1 MASKSSSDSHMSNG
15 KSENHYKM
23 LGWNL
28 IISALVMYLAMFS
41 MIDGVP
47 DFFNN
52 VNMFYMMLIMVAPM
66 GILMLW
72 TMRSMY
78 DNRKA
83 NIALY
88 AGFALLLV
96 AGYVFTREQ
105 TLVGDTQ
112 FLRSMIPHHS
122 GAILMCREAQIK
134 DPDVASLC
142 TRIIQSQKEE
152 IEEMKSILSRLKS
165 RT

>member
-1 MASKSSSDSHMSNG
+1 MASKSSSDPHRSNG
-15 KSENHYKM
+15 EAENHYKI

-52 VNMFYMMLIMVAPM
+52 LNMFYMMLIMVAPM

-78 DNRKA
+78 DSRKV

-88 AGFALLLV
+88 AGFGLLFV

-134 DPDVASLC
+134 DPDVTSLC

-152 IEEMKSILSRLKS
+152 IEEMTSILSRIKS